1 KNGPLR
7 IMPKGTIPV
16 AKKETLPVSLLKR
29 IRQERQFRIVLEHFL
44 AGVANHLHANLP
56 IQFIGYY
63 IFPLFRRQPVA
74 PQLHFGDMIILDAAD
89 RGPAVA
95 TDILDRHGRQPPD
108 VRDFPSYYDPVG
120 RFSVIP
126 PLSG

>member
-1 KNGPLR
+1 
-7 IMPKGTIPV
+7 MPKGTIPV
-16 AKKETLPVSLLKR
+16 AKKETLPVSQLKR
-29 IRQERQFRIVLEHFL
+29 IRQERQFRIVLEHYV
-44 AGVANHLHANLP
+44 AGVANHLNAKLP

-63 IFPLFRRQPVA
+63 IFPLFLEQPLE
-74 PQLHFGDMIILDAAD
+74 PQLHSGDILIIDATD
-89 RGPAVA
+89 RSPAVA
-95 TDILDRHGRQPPD
+95 TDILDRHGRQPTD